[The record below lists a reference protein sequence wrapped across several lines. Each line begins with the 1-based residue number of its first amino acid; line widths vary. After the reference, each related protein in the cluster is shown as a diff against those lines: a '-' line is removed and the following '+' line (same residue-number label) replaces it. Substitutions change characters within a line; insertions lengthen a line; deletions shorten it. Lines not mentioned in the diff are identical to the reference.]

1 MADALGLDIQE
12 VKSRIDALHED
23 NPMFGVRGVRLSVL
37 FPEIIEM
44 QTRAIFNAV
53 NKARAAGI
61 KVEPQIMV
69 PLVGNVKEFLFAKQR
84 IEKVA
89 GESGVKRDS
98 FQIGTMIEIVAGA
111 MNIAEIAREAEFIS
125 FGTNDLT
132 QGTIKISRDD
142 GKEWLRKSLAAE
154 IFEDDPFEALSP
166 EVALFIKRVIAQAR
180 AANPKIK
187 IGICGEQGVNVKS
200 IEKYLAPYGLNYVSG
215 GSRRIP
221 GALMAAAKESV
232 KGHKPLEPKAK
243 EEVKIEKKEFPE
255 LTSIKGVKASLGQF
269 REAVVY
275 VKQAGNTLEA
285 KKAAL
290 ANIDL
295 TRRLDGDFQLD
306 ANYQEVLSWAKE
318 LKDMEVTIR
327 VDKSEEKSGAIVG
340 MIDTEPLLLNNS
352 GLRFEIQELLLDS
365 EVNEHKRKNKMEILR
380 TYFVSYLKNFTAENR
395 ALSVKLPDFALGTIL
410 NMKLNKNKR
419 QLLKI

>member
-1 MADALGLDIQE
+1 
-12 VKSRIDALHED
+12 
-23 NPMFGVRGVRLSVL
+23 MFGVRGVRLSVL

-44 QTRAIFNAV
+44 QARAIFNAV

-61 KVEPQIMV
+61 KVKPKIMV

-111 MNIAEIAREAEFIS
+111 MNIAEIARKAEFIS

-132 QGTIKISRDD
+132 QGILKISRDD

-154 IFEDDPFEALSP
+154 IFEDDPFETLSP
-166 EVALFIKRVIAQAR
+166 EVALFIKRVIEQAR
-180 AANPKIK
+180 AANPEIE

-243 EEVKIEKKEFPE
+243 EEVKIEKKEFPG
-255 LTSIKGVKASLGQF
+255 LISIKGARDSHGQF
-269 REAVVY
+269 REAVAY
-275 VKQAGNTLEA
+275 VKQKGHTLEA

-295 TRRLDGDFQLD
+295 TKPMWNDMVKNTWGDLPVVGD
-306 ANYQEVLSWAKE
+306 YDEVISWAKE
-318 LKDMEVTIR
+318 LKDMEVTTR
-327 VDKSEEKSGAIVG
+327 VDKSEEKFGVIVG
-340 MIDTEPLLLNNS
+340 MIDTEPFLFNNS
-352 GLRFEIQELLLDS
+352 GLRFEIQELLLDNEVS
-365 EVNEHKRKNKMEILR
+365 EQKRQNKIEILKKA
-380 TYFVSYLKNFTAENR
+380 FVSYLKYTTAKSR
-395 ALSVKLPDFALGTIL
+395 KFSVKLPDFALGTIFEYETKQDQEATIKKFSQGFE
-410 NMKLNKNKR
+410 NREKR
-419 QLLKI
+419 N